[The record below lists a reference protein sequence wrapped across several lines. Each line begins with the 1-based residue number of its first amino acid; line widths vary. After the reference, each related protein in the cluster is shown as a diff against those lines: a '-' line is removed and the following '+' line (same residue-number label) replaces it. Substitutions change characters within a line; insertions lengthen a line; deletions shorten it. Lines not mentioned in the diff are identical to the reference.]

1 MKKINLI
8 VLTVFS
14 ILLTACSY
22 KELNKIF
29 KTDSYEEEDMQLV
42 EKTKCPKSKIPYDTS
57 FNLKKTVSLNFE
69 ARLRKVVTTCNFLTK
84 GSDQLRQKIRLNFI
98 ANIEIISKRKL
109 NKSALNELDLYIAI
123 VSNKGRVLTKLI
135 APIRMSDISSKEK
148 NIYKIFLEKNFKYS
162 FTEKNN
168 NFKIYYGFQKDRN
181 NSRKG
186 F

>member
-1 MKKINLI
+1 MCL
-8 VLTVFS
+8 
-14 ILLTACSY
+14 
-22 KELNKIF
+22 
-29 KTDSYEEEDMQLV
+29 
-42 EKTKCPKSKIPYDTS
+42 
-57 FNLKKTVSLNFE
+57 
-69 ARLRKVVTTCNFLTK
+69 
-84 GSDQLRQKIRLNFI
+84 KIRLNFI